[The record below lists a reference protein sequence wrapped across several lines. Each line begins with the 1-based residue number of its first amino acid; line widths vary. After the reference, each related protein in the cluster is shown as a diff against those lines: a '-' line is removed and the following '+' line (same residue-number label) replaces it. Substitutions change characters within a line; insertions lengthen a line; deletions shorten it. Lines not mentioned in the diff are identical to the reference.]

1 MRRPLVRP
9 DPIASMNLFAKP
21 RRRSLI
27 VALFLS
33 TLMAALVGPA
43 TAMAG
48 EPKNSATFDYSCTLT
63 LSVCRQAGIEAGSSP
78 AAVTRYLDTVA
89 RQKRPPTGIEATAA
103 SFVPGYGYTTNDG
116 GNGRYYGWQL
126 KKGVYITLNYFRCQ
140 VVNGVLVNC
149 VKQGE
154 IGVQAKFILNGH
166 AVQGITTT
174 VTNITPLNLE
184 VSHNMVCLPGG
195 DGCIPPTGSEY
206 RPMAPSGADSYRFA
220 PLYLP
225 GPGAFQLAFAWIVFD
240 PPIAST
246 ATTPIYAS
254 LIFNCEPLGPPDD
267 PGECYYIGYQEGLT
281 E

>member
-1 MRRPLVRP
+1 
-9 DPIASMNLFAKP
+9 MNLFANW

-27 VALFLS
+27 VALCLGAM
-33 TLMAALVGPA
+33 MAALVAPA
-43 TAMAG
+43 TATAG
-48 EPKNSATFDYSCTLT
+48 APKNSATFQYGCTLT

-89 RQKRPPTGIEATAA
+89 KRTSPPAAATSRV

-116 GNGRYYGWQL
+116 ANGRFYGWQL
-126 KKGVYITLNYFRCQ
+126 KKGVYIRLNYFRCQ

-154 IGVQAKFILNGH
+154 IGVQASFTFNGH
-166 AVQGITTT
+166 AVQNIKTT

-184 VSHNMVCLPGG
+184 VSHNMVCVPGG
-195 DGCIPPTGSEY
+195 EGCTPPVGSEY
-206 RPMAPSGADSYRFA
+206 RPLTPSLPDNYRFT

-254 LIFNCEPLGPPDD
+254 LVFNCEPLGPVDD

-281 E
+281 G